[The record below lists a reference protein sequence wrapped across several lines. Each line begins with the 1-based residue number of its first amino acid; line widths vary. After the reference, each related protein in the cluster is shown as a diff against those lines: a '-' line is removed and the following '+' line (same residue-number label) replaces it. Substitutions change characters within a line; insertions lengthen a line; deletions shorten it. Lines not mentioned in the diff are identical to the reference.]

1 MRPIHAFM
9 LAAVLTGLAGCVS
22 APPPAG
28 VTLIDAPRMSQ
39 LVEVSAPQL
48 SATETGTLKALV
60 SIRSLAK
67 GRMMVEGRARFL
79 GENGQALEA
88 PTGWQAVFIE
98 GESAGTLQF
107 LSMRAAVRQVTVEIR
122 EGKR

>member
-1 MRPIHAFM
+1 MQTTHAFM
-9 LAAVLTGLAGCVS
+9 LAAVLTGLAGCIS

-28 VTLIDAPRMSQ
+28 VTLIDAPRVSQ
-39 LVEVSAPQL
+39 LLEVSTPHL
-48 SATETGTLKALV
+48 SATETGTLRAQV
-60 SIRSLAK
+60 SVRSLAK

-107 LSMRAAVRQVTVEIR
+107 LSMSTAARQVTVEIR
-122 EGKR
+122 EGNR